1 MTADRVLQERV
12 LAALEF
18 DPLDPAVIGVT
29 VTRGV
34 VGLHGTVPSME
45 LRLAAERLAQGVPGV
60 RAVADDLQVAAPT
73 TNQPDDPVIA
83 EAAANALTWYRAVP
97 RDTVQVAVRDGWVT
111 LTGTV
116 SRISERG
123 AAERAISRLRGVR
136 GISNAITVSGEPET
150 ARSWQR

>member
-1 MTADRVLQERV
+1 MTADRILQERV

-18 DPLDPAVIGVT
+18 DPLDPAVIGVA
-29 VTRGV
+29 VTHGIV
-34 VGLHGTVPSME
+34 ALHGTVPSTQ

-60 RAVADDLQVAAPT
+60 RAVANDLQAAQTT
-73 TNQPDDPVIA
+73 TNQPDDQVIA

-97 RDTVQVAVRDGWVT
+97 RDTVQVTVRDGWVT

-136 GISNAITVSGEPET
+136 GISNAITVSADPET
-150 ARSWQR
+150 PGSWQR